1 MSVTVFK
8 IPVWSV
14 EGGQFNF
21 NLGTGKMVSSYF
33 SYFLRHIYSLN
44 WSFKSK
50 NSDKPHLLF
59 RKKIIMF
66 SFVTLAY
73 FCFLPL
79 LKKCV

>member
-33 SYFLRHIYSLN
+33 S
-44 WSFKSK
+44 
-50 NSDKPHLLF
+50 
-59 RKKIIMF
+59 
-66 SFVTLAY
+66 
-73 FCFLPL
+73 
-79 LKKCV
+79 